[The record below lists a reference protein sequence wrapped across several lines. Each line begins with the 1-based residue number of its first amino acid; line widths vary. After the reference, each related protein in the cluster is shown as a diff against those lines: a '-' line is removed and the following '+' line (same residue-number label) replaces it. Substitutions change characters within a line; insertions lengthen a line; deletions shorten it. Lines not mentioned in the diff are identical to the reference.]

1 MCVYRQVG
9 FVATTLAMEDAPAGH
24 DAHKYV
30 AKSGELRAIIKKSSP
45 LLQSK
50 KLPITSF
57 QISKAQAGSLEEA
70 LRICRLC
77 YVRLKDGEDGMSMDD
92 VRDLKKQMLGLP
104 IRPTRKRPAAQAARD
119 GDADLHEVK
128 AEPVR
133 PRKAVTQAVFKR
145 PSEGEEVLARA
156 VVQDFDEARVS
167 PDEMGIDSGFK
178 SRLGLPMD
186 SPVRPELRP
195 KYEFVIATGESCD
208 GARKFSHA
216 FRDAKPLQSW
226 GHERHCDLCNQKCK
240 INLFLL
246 RCFDRTSRPFRLHKA
261 LIYAG
266 PECSKAL
273 LREKRRS
280 YAQDMRDLQ
289 QKLRGILTR
298 ETWREEVQSIIDG
311 GKYLDFVLKALQAV
325 LGMDKRDKLASRQDA
340 GRRDPI
346 CRRSDPVLT
355 RATKPL
361 AFGALES
368 RLKPQALKVQRSG
381 SMWTAFARALRQGG
395 KLTQLA
401 TRIRALCGP
410 APPEADEE
418 QRLKD
423 FLAKISCNAQVWD
436 ADEAKDRCLS
446 NCTAPIA
453 TLQLCCIYGQF
464 HGAGVGLTAAE
475 LTAIKTQ
482 VPELFEEVVRSPESD
497 DAQAQVLPVEPE
509 SDTAHSVHSSDS
521 EQPRSPKP
529 AELRNPE
536 ELGPPVSELK
546 RRADVAAALLGE
558 AVQASA
564 PRLEPA
570 PAQARAEASEASA
583 APRHALGPP
592 HSPSP
597 QLQRASGEATAA
609 AEGPSSAPS
618 TARGAA
624 VGHARQGSSV
634 DRDRNKR
641 RTMEDT
647 VDIPTCRRGRLLGTN
662 GSNVK
667 ELQDRYGVTI
677 TTPKVYDTD
686 PWSRTT
692 VTVRGHDENVDA
704 VVALI
709 RRRHH
714 QESVIFPSIKSFQDE
729 IGETSLNDLA
739 RRHAVRTKWYPDKLQ
754 VVIVGELAAAR
765 RVAQQLQI
773 KQESIQISPKFMRD
787 YERDLHPK
795 LRASL
800 KKSTF
805 DASDGVIRFMGKA
818 EAVDAALQRVIDW
831 TRAREPA
838 KDRDFAEILRSFAP
852 HERGAIG
859 EMWDQL

>member
-1 MCVYRQVG
+1 
-9 FVATTLAMEDAPAGH
+9 MEDAPAGQ

-30 AKSGELRAIIKKSSP
+30 AASGELRAIIKKSSP
-45 LLQSK
+45 LLRSQ

-57 QISKAQAGSLEEA
+57 QISKAQAGSLDEA

-77 YVRLKDGEDGMSMDD
+77 YVRLEDGEDGMSRDD
-92 VRDLKKQMLGLP
+92 VKDLKKQMLGMP
-104 IRPTRKRPAAQAARD
+104 IRPTKRRPAAQAARD
-119 GDADLHEVK
+119 GDANLNEVK

-133 PRKAVTQAVFKR
+133 PRKAVTPAAFKR
-145 PSEGEEVLARA
+145 PSEGEDLLARA
-156 VVQDFDEARVS
+156 VVKDFDEARIS
-167 PDEMGIDSGFK
+167 PDEMGIDTGFK
-178 SRLGLPMD
+178 GRRGLPFD
-186 SPVRPELRP
+186 SPVRPDLRP
-195 KYEFVIATGESCD
+195 KYEFVIATDGGCD

-216 FRDAKPLQSW
+216 FRDAKPLQNW
-226 GHERHCDLCNQKCK
+226 GHERHCDLCNRGCES
-240 INLFLL
+240 NLFLL

-280 YAQDMRDLQ
+280 YAKNMRDLQ
-289 QKLRGILTR
+289 QKLRSILTR

-311 GKYLDFVLKALQAV
+311 GKSLNFVLKALQAV
-325 LGMDKRDKLASRQDA
+325 LGMDRRDKLASRQDA

-346 CRRSDPVLT
+346 SRRSDPVLT
-355 RATKPL
+355 RTTKPL

-368 RLKPQALKVQRSG
+368 RLKPHDLKVQRSG

-395 KLTQLA
+395 RLTQLA
-401 TRIRALCGP
+401 TRIRALCSSAP
-410 APPEADEE
+410 AEADEE

-436 ADEAKDRCLS
+436 ADEANDRCLS
-446 NCTAPIA
+446 ICTSPIA

-464 HGAGVGLTAAE
+464 HGAGVGLSAVE
-475 LTAIKTQ
+475 LTAVKTK
-482 VPELFEEVVRSPESD
+482 VPEIFEYVRSPESD
-497 DAQAQVLPVEPE
+497 DVQALALPVEPE

-529 AELRNPE
+529 AEIRSAE

-546 RRADVAAALLGE
+546 RRADVAAALLGK

-570 PAQARAEASEASA
+570 PAQARAEASD

-592 HSPSP
+592 HSPNS
-597 QLQRASGEATAA
+597 QLGRTRKEPTATT
-609 AEGPSSAPS
+609 EGPSSA
-618 TARGAA
+618 RAA
-624 VGHARQGSSV
+624 PAAAKRSFSSAAGPAHQGRSV
-634 DRDRNKR
+634 DRVLLGYRDRNKR
-641 RTMEDT
+641 MKIEIEDT
-647 VDIPTCRRGRLLGTN
+647 VDIPTCRRGRLLGTD

-667 ELQDRYGVTI
+667 ELEKKYDVKI
-677 TTPKVYDTD
+677 KTPKVYDTD

-692 VTVRGHDENVDA
+692 VTVRGSDEDVDA

-709 RRRHH
+709 RRDHH
-714 QESVIFPSIKSFQDE
+714 REIVIFPSIKSFEDD
-729 IGETSLNDLA
+729 GGSRRLNDLA
-739 RRHAVRTKWYPDKLQ
+739 RRHAVLTKWYPDKLQ
-754 VVIVGELAAAR
+754 VVIVGELVAVR
-765 RVAQQLQI
+765 RVAQKLQV
-773 KQESIQISPKFMRD
+773 KVKHESIQISPKLMDD
-787 YERDLHPK
+787 YDRDLLPK
-795 LRASL
+795 LRGL
-800 KKSTF
+800 PGIQGSTY

-831 TRAREPA
+831 TRDREPPA
-838 KDRDFAEILRSFAP
+838 KDRDFAEILESFAP

-859 EMWDQL
+859 EMWDEL